1 MKHIRKFNELKSD
14 TYYSAADGLG
24 STRHPKRYN
33 DLMKK
38 GAEVREIEIAKDE
51 ETRKDKKFKKWQS
64 LIDKY
69 SRFGKFKFRIKRGRN
84 IEEDYHI
91 MIIFDRDKF

>member
-1 MKHIRKFNELKSD
+1 MVKSE
-14 TYYSAADGLG
+14 YNIAQHGLG

-38 GAEVREIEIAKDE
+38 RCWVREIEIAKDE
-51 ETRKDKKFKKWQS
+51 ETRKDKEFKKWQS

-69 SRFGKFKFRIKRGRN
+69 SFRKVQIQNKRV
-84 IEEDYHI
+84 
-91 MIIFDRDKF
+91 